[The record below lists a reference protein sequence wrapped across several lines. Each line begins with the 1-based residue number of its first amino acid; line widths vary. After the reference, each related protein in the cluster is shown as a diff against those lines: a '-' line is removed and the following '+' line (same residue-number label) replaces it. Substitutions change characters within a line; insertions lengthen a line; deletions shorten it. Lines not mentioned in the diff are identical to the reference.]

1 MQRRALGWFLICAGV
16 ILLAGQLAVQ
26 IGGDGPAVLLALGV
40 GAGLYA
46 VFGR

>member
-1 MQRRALGWFLICAGV
+1 MTCRDLGWFLICAGL

-40 GAGLYA
+40 GVGLYA